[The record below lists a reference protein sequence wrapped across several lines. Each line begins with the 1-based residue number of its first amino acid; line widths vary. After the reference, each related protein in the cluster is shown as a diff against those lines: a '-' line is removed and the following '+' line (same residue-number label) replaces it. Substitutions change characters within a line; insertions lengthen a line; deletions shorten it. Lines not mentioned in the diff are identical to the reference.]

1 MKRPE
6 KQDPLRAEKKESFA
20 ALRKGAHMNW
30 IKQKKWVALLA
41 VLLLAVSLP
50 AAALADAD
58 TTAPTVALYSP
69 TGLQAAASANQK
81 IIFSADEKITLV
93 GGKAVSVSDGVTA
106 YTADAASGTVVGDA
120 LTDIWYAV
128 YDLTDF
134 TNGGSPLTLALGTA
148 YNVSA
153 EAGAFA
159 DVAATPNASAA
170 VNGSFTTTAT
180 AGQFA
185 LVYTVSAAGQSA
197 TAGGAAAVS
206 GQAVASGT
214 AVAFTIPA
222 QNYYTVNTLVKV
234 GGAAGSFTLGGGTL
248 TSDLEVYITRTVVTA
263 LAGTPTISGNAYY
276 GGTLSANLS
285 GINEPDLTKVTLTWI
300 RVDGATET
308 TVATG
313 NKDTTY
319 TLVEADIGKTIRLD
333 VTSSMLTGTLSA
345 STAAIAKAPYTGS
358 VTKPVASTVTAT
370 SVTLTSVSGYEYMV
384 SGGAWQ
390 DSTTFSGLNAGT
402 GYDFYQ
408 RVKQTSTTL
417 ASDTSEKT
425 TISTS
430 SGLTGTAVITGTAQ
444 SGKTLTGS
452 LSGSNATGTINY
464 VWQRGGSTVGTGTT
478 YLLGSADVGQ
488 VITLLV
494 TTSEQTGSLSAATAT
509 VTKADNATIP
519 AAPTMASA
527 TATTI
532 TLNTVAGYQYSL
544 GGTYWQD
551 TTTFHNLVAGSTY
564 TFYQRVAETTTVLA
578 SAASTGANF
587 STLPALT
594 GTISTTG
601 EARYGMTMTATLS
614 GSNNSGTL
622 TYTWKRGNTV
632 AGTGV
637 AYVISA
643 ADIGNQ
649 LTLEVTSSVQG
660 GVVSKSLGTV
670 AKAYYVGDAP
680 DAPTRYS
687 RTTSKIVLNAV
698 SGCEYSRGGTTWQD
712 STTFSGL
719 KSGTSYTF
727 YQRYKATATTEA
739 SASSAAYKT
748 STNAAS
754 SSDDEPTATATPK
767 PTDSAST
774 ALYSYTLTSDN
785 TRILYSTMK
794 SLAEGNKTQDVTI
807 KQDDVEFTF
816 PKGTMTQT
824 YTQLWYDFGATI
836 NNSIAVQTAQELA
849 GDAYVATVHYNYNG
863 ELPGKANIRLNV
875 GAANAGK
882 TLYYYL
888 LNADNTMTFQ
898 QTATVDAT
906 GWATVSQTHAS
917 DYVFLSR
924 DINSVSPSPSLSP
937 TPVASESPL
946 PAATVS
952 PAQNNNAGADGWLI
966 AAIILIAVALIV
978 GGIWLYIKNRED
990 KLEDEEDEDDN
1001 KLF

>member
-1 MKRPE
+1 MIF
-6 KQDPLRAEKKESFA
+6 KKT
-20 ALRKGAHMNW
+20 N
-30 IKQKKWVALLA
+30 KWVALLT
-41 VLLLAVSLP
+41 VLALAISLP
-50 AAALADAD
+50 ATALAVED
-58 TTAPTVALYSP
+58 TTAPVAALYSP
-69 TGLQAAASANQK
+69 TTNAAATANQK
-81 IIFSADEKITLV
+81 IILLLSEKVTLV
-93 GGKAVSVSDGVTA
+93 GGKTITVFDGVTT
-106 YTADAASGTVVGDA
+106 YTADAASGTLVGDA
-120 LTDIWYAV
+120 LGDNWYAV

-134 TNGGSPLTLALGTA
+134 TNGGTPLALATGLT
-148 YNVSA
+148 YNVNA
-153 EAGAFA
+153 EVGAFA
-159 DVAATPNASAA
+159 DLASTPNTSGAMS
-170 VNGSFTTTAT
+170 GSFTTVADGSLFAVVFTMAT
-180 AGQFA
+180 AGQVA
-185 LVYTVSAAGQSA
+185 TAAG
-197 TAGGAAAVS
+197 TPIVS

-214 AVAFTIPA
+214 TVAFTIPA
-222 QNYYTVNTLVKV
+222 QNYYTVNTQVIV
-234 GGAAGSFTLGGGTL
+234 GGGGTFNLPSDTL
-248 TSDLEVYITRTVVTA
+248 TNNLEVYITRAQVTA
-263 LAGTPTISGNAYY
+263 LAGTPVISGNAYY

-285 GINEPDLTKVTLTWI
+285 GINEPDLTKVTLTWT

-308 TVATG
+308 QVATG

-345 STAAIAKAPYTGS
+345 STASIAKAPYAGS
-358 VTKPVASTVTAT
+358 VTKPVASTVAAT
-370 SVTLTSVSGYEYMV
+370 SVTLTNVSGYEYML

-390 DSTTFSGLNAGT
+390 DSTTFSGLTAGV

-408 RVKQTSTTL
+408 RVKETSTTL

-430 SGLTGTAVITGTAQ
+430 AGLSGTAVITGTAQ

-452 LSGSNATGTINY
+452 LSGSNASGTINY

-494 TTSEQTGSLSAATAT
+494 TTSDQTGSLSAATAA
-509 VTKADNATIP
+509 VLKAENTTTP
-519 AAPTMASA
+519 AAPTMNSA
-527 TATTI
+527 TATSI
-532 TLNTVAGYQYSL
+532 TLNAVAGYQYSL

-551 TTTFHNLVAGSTY
+551 TTTFHNLATGSTY
-564 TFYQRVAETTTVLA
+564 TFYQRAAETATVLA

-587 STLPALT
+587 STLPGLT
-594 GTISTTG
+594 GTVNTTG
-601 EARYGMTMTATLS
+601 EARYGMTMTATLT
-614 GSNNSGTL
+614 GSNNTGTL

-637 AYVISA
+637 AYVVSA

-649 LTLEVTSSVQG
+649 LTLEVTSTVQG
-660 GVVSKSLGTV
+660 GVVSKNLGTV
-670 AKAYYVGDAP
+670 AKAYFVGEVP
-680 DAPTRYS
+680 DAPSRAS

-698 SGCEYSRGGTTWQD
+698 DGCEYSRGGTTWQD

-739 SASSAAYKT
+739 SGPSAAYKT

-754 SSDDEPTATATPK
+754 SDDDEPTATATPK
-767 PTDSAST
+767 PTSSAST
-774 ALYSYTLTSDN
+774 TLYAYTLTADN

-898 QTATVDAT
+898 QTAVVDNT

-917 DYVFLSR
+917 DYVFLNR
-924 DINSVSPSPSLSP
+924 DINSVSPSPSLTP
-937 TPVASESPL
+937 TPDASATPL
-946 PAATVS
+946 PSASVS

-990 KLEDEEDEDDN
+990 KLQDEDEETDDTN
-1001 KLF
+1001 LF